1 MDAYEA
7 IMTRRSTRRFK
18 PDAVDPVLVEQVVE
32 AGRYAPSGGNSQ
44 TNHFLVISDP
54 AVLAELVTLVEQAFA
69 KMELAEDAYVSLKA
83 SVALSKKGGYV
94 FSYHAPVLVAIAN
107 QKDYG
112 NNMADVAC
120 ALENMMIAA
129 NALDLGSCY
138 INQLKWLN
146 EEPALLGRMRELGLA
161 DGERIYGAL
170 ALGWPDTEDG
180 LPVRTPLPRKG
191 NTVTYI

>member
-1 MDAYEA
+1 MDAFEA
-7 IMTRRSTRRFK
+7 IATRRSTRKFK
-18 PDAVDPVLVEQVVE
+18 PDAVDPALIERIVE
-32 AGRYAPSGGNSQ
+32 AGRLAPSGGNSQ
-44 TNHFLVISDP
+44 TNHFFVISDP

-94 FSYHAPVLVAIAN
+94 FSYHAPVLVVVAN
-107 QKDYG
+107 QRDYG

-120 ALENMMIAA
+120 ALENMMVAA

-146 EEPALLGRMRELGLA
+146 EEPSLLERMRALGLA
-161 DGERIYGAL
+161 DGERVYGAV

-180 LPVRTPLPRKG
+180 LPARAPLPRKG
-191 NTVTYI
+191 NEVTWI

>member
-1 MDAYEA
+1 MDAFEA
-7 IMTRRSTRRFK
+7 IATRRSTRKFK
-18 PDAVDPVLVEQVVE
+18 PDAVDPALIERIVE
-32 AGRYAPSGGNSQ
+32 AGRLAPSGGNSQ
-44 TNHFLVISDP
+44 TNHFFVISDP

-94 FSYHAPVLVAIAN
+94 FSYHAPVLVVVAN
-107 QKDYG
+107 QRDYG

-120 ALENMMIAA
+120 ALENMMVAA

-146 EEPALLGRMRELGLA
+146 EEPPLLERMRALGLA
-161 DGERIYGAL
+161 DGERVYGAV

-180 LPVRTPLPRKG
+180 LPARAPLPRKG
-191 NTVTYI
+191 NEVTWI

>member
-1 MDAYEA
+1 MDAFEA
-7 IMTRRSTRRFK
+7 MTTRRSTRRFK
-18 PDAVDPVLVEQVVE
+18 PDPVDPALVDRVVE

-54 AVLAELVTLVEQAFA
+54 AVLAELVTLVEQTFA
-69 KMELAEDAYVSLKA
+69 KMELAEDAYASLKA

-94 FSYHAPVLVAIAN
+94 FSYHAPVLVAVAN

-120 ALENMMIAA
+120 ALENMMVAA

-146 EEPALLGRMRELGLA
+146 EEPTLLDRMRELGLA
-161 DGERIYGAL
+161 DGERVYGAV

-180 LPVRTPLPRKG
+180 LPERTPLPRKG
-191 NTVTYI
+191 NEVTWI